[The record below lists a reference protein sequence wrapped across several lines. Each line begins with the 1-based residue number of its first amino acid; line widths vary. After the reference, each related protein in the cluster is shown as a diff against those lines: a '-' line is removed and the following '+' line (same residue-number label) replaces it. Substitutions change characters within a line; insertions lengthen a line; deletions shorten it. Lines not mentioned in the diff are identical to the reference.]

1 MTFRNGILSL
11 AKTISNDYAS
21 SWHIGVWFVVPFCAT
36 GYMAQTWLGF
46 SFYQAFLCALLM
58 AVVVLVVKAASF
70 LRAASGHAP
79 IQANSARTFGSQ
91 GAFST
96 PTEERQVTLLDGHQ
110 MQSAGLLLFSTPAG
124 EQQVALG
131 ENHIFVIGAGANDD
145 VLIVD
150 PTVSP
155 AHCEIFLIAGKV
167 YVGDHSSANGTF
179 VDGRRIRPGERVP
192 LDRGALISL
201 GEAAWVRFEQLKPG

>member
-110 MQSAGLLLFSTPAG
+110 MQSAGLLLFSTPATECPSLLRSPLAPG
-124 EQQVALG
+124 RHRDRAGHCHQSPSESQTAHRPSAASQYPDGVPARARG
-131 ENHIFVIGAGANDD
+131 TIGSDNRRDEC
-145 VLIVD
+145 
-150 PTVSP
+150 SRR
-155 AHCEIFLIAGKV
+155 
-167 YVGDHSSANGTF
+167 
-179 VDGRRIRPGERVP
+179 GRV
-192 LDRGALISL
+192 
-201 GEAAWVRFEQLKPG
+201 